1 MKHILFDG
9 GHLEEI
15 KKQLKIKNSI
25 NKIVN
30 MRKNI
35 NDVISFLKE
44 IKMYICCVSNRRS
57 GKTSIKWKD
66 Q

>member
-25 NKIVN
+25 NKI
-30 MRKNI
+30 
-35 NDVISFLKE
+35 SFLKE
-44 IKMYICCVSNRRS
+44 IKMYICCVSNRPS
-57 GKTSIKWKD
+57 GNTSIK
-66 Q
+66 

>member
-1 MKHILFDG
+1 MKHIFFDG

-30 MRKNI
+30 TRKNI
-35 NDVISFLKE
+35 NNVISFLKE
-44 IKMYICCVSNRRS
+44 IKMYICCVSNRHS
-57 GKTSIKWKD
+57 GSTSIKWKD

>member
-1 MKHILFDG
+1 MKHILFNR

-25 NKIVN
+25 NEIVN
-30 MRKNI
+30 THKNI
-35 NDVISFLKE
+35 NNVISFLKE
-44 IKMYICCVSNRRS
+44 IKIYICHVSNWYS
-57 GKTSIKWKD
+57 AKTSMKWKD